1 MLDFENYPIIAA
13 VKTRRDFEA
22 ALASEVQAIFMLS
35 SNIMDIDRLS
45 EDAHSKDK
53 LLFIHMDFADG
64 LSKDTAGVNY

>member
-35 SNIMDIDRLS
+35 SNIMDIDRRQS
-45 EDAHSKDK
+45 PCE
-53 LLFIHMDFADG
+53 
-64 LSKDTAGVNY
+64 